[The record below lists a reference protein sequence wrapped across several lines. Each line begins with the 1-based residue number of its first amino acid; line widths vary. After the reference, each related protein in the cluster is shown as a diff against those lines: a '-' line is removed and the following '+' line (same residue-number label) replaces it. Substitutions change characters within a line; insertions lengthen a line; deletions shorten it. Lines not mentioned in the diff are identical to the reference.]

1 MLSKTSSHTLTVN
14 GLGKS
19 YDETDVLKD
28 ISFTLEGGLSIAFMS
43 PSGSGKSTLLSLL
56 GLLLEPTAGSIM
68 IDGRDVADLSDDE
81 ISALRNTMFG
91 FMFQHV
97 QLIGSLRAVENVM
110 VPALF
115 QEKRDLDI
123 KERAQALLKDFGLAD
138 RMNYFPYQLSVGQ
151 KRRIALARTL
161 LLDPP
166 IIIADEPTNDLDGD
180 SAGRVSDVLFDRV
193 DKGAL
198 LLMATHDRALAE
210 RASTI
215 MRYEGGTF
223 K

>member
-1 MLSKTSSHTLTVN
+1 MPSKTNSPTLAVSGLSK
-14 GLGKS
+14 S
-19 YDETDVLKD
+19 YGETDVLKD
-28 ISFTLEGGLSIAFMS
+28 VSLTLEGGRSIAFMS

-68 IDGRDVADLSDDE
+68 VDGRDVADLSDE
-81 ISALRNTMFG
+81 GVSALRNTLFG

-115 QEKRDLDI
+115 QENRGPAI
-123 KERAQALLKDFGLAD
+123 KEHAQALLKDFGLAD

-151 KRRIALARTL
+151 KRRIALARAL
-161 LLDPP
+161 LLNPP

>member
-1 MLSKTSSHTLTVN
+1 MPSKTNSPTLAVSGLSK
-14 GLGKS
+14 S
-19 YDETDVLKD
+19 YGETDVLKD
-28 ISFTLEGGLSIAFMS
+28 VSLTLEGGRSIAFMS

-68 IDGRDVADLSDDE
+68 VDGRDVADLSDE
-81 ISALRNTMFG
+81 GVSALRNTLFG

-115 QEKRDLDI
+115 QEKRDPAI
-123 KERAQALLKDFGLAD
+123 KERAQALLRDFGLAD

-151 KRRIALARTL
+151 KRRIALARAL
-161 LLDPP
+161 LLNPP